1 MTEPHNV
8 PTDTAAATTPEPST
22 APANESAPAENP
34 APQNTVE
41 YSVSP
46 GMAARLARLN
56 VSFAFTSYQSNSLY
70 LIGRNTQ
77 GGVNIHQ
84 SAMPRPMG
92 ISLDPSGGL
101 TLSGAYQI
109 LRFQNVLEP
118 DQRINHAFDAC
129 YVPRVVHITGHLD
142 AHDVGV
148 DKRGR
153 AVFVNTRY
161 NCIATTSERHSF
173 EPLWRPPFISALID
187 EDRCHLNGM
196 ALEDGVPRYV
206 TAVSASDT
214 IDGWRDRRADG
225 GIVIDMLS
233 NQIICRGL
241 SMPHSPRMHNG
252 ELWLLNSGTGEL
264 GIVRRSADGAEGY
277 FEPRVF
283 CPGFL
288 RGLAFH
294 GDFAFI
300 GLSKPRYKRFEG
312 LALEQKLKDADSEPW
327 CGVQIIDLTSGTCV
341 DWLRIDGDLAELY
354 DLEVLSGVV
363 APMAVSPDSSE
374 AAQLITV
381 GAT

>member
-22 APANESAPAENP
+22 TPANESAPAENP

-56 VSFAFTSYQSNSLY
+56 ISFAFTSYQSNSLY
-70 LIGRNTQ
+70 LIGRNSQ

-381 GAT
+381 GTT

>member
-8 PTDTAAATTPEPST
+8 PTDTAAAATPGSST
-22 APANESAPAENP
+22 APANESVPAENP
-34 APQNTVE
+34 TPQNTVE

-354 DLEVLSGVV
+354 DLEVLPGVV

-381 GAT
+381 GAL